1 MNGFTFT
8 FNGVTKTVLATA
20 KAAATDSDGAGT
32 SVEELLESMTTV
44 GDVEVT
50 FVNSESAACTIAG
63 TVISIRFIT
72 NHGDLALSNVDVAA
86 GSSGLT
92 VSISE
97 ETAGTTMSVEC
108 SGAGRCNR
116 VTGKCE
122 CHDGYMSEARRG
134 DCSAMKRI

>member
-1 MNGFTFT
+1 M
-8 FNGVTKTVLATA
+8 TKTVLATA
-20 KAAATDSDGAGT
+20 TATAADSNGDGT
-32 SVEELLESMTTV
+32 SVEEILESMTTV

-50 FVNSESAACTIAG
+50 FVNSESAACTNAG

-72 NHGDLALSNVDVAA
+72 NHGNLAISSVAPAA

-92 VSISE
+92 VSIAE

-108 SGAGRCNR
+108 SGAGHCNR
-116 VTGKCE
+116 ATGKCE
-122 CHDGYMSEARRG
+122 CHEGYMSEGRRG

>member
-1 MNGFTFT
+1 M
-8 FNGVTKTVLATA
+8 TKTVLATA
-20 KAAATDSDGAGT
+20 TATAADSNSDGT
-32 SVEELLESMTTV
+32 SVEEILESMTTV

-50 FVNSESAACTIAG
+50 FVNSESAACTNAG

-72 NHGDLALSNVDVAA
+72 NHGNLALSNVAVAA

-92 VSISE
+92 VSIAE

-108 SGAGRCNR
+108 SGAGHCNR
-116 VTGKCE
+116 ANGKCE
-122 CHDGYMSEARRG
+122 CHEGYMSEGRRG